1 MPGTESSSSTERPLR
16 FTETPLHANGPRV
29 TIRPRLNLEA
39 LQGIALAVAGERSE
53 EGVLA
58 RIVEGLGRQPDV
70 ALAHVWMLG
79 PGDLCDSCRM
89 RPECPDQARCLHL
102 IASAGSPQAS
112 PGEDWSRVDGDF
124 RRVPL
129 GAFQVGR
136 IGTTGSGLLLN
147 DAATGGLARPE
158 WMRREG
164 IRSFAGQPLVFRG
177 ETIGVV
183 AVFRRAPI
191 REDEFTWLR
200 TVAEHTAIAI
210 VNARAFGEIDRL
222 RRRLEEENAYLREE
236 VDLAL
241 AYGRMVGQNP
251 ALRRVL
257 QQVEMVAPTDS
268 TVLVLGETG
277 TGKELVARVIHERSR
292 RAHRPLIKVNCGAI
306 PRDMFESE
314 FFGHVRGAFTG
325 ALRDRPGRFQLA
337 DGGTVFLDEVGDL
350 PLDLQPKLLRVL
362 QEGQYERVG
371 DDATR
376 EVDVRVIA
384 ATNRDLKAEVRAG
397 RFRED
402 LYYRLGVFLIELP
415 PLRERKGDIPLLA
428 SHFVSLAARK
438 LGVPEPRISMEEW
451 EQLKRYDWPGNVREL
466 QNVIERTVILSR
478 GGRPRLAAVVAD
490 HAAHEGPTSSPAAHP
505 AGPEEEIVPE
515 DEWRRRERAN
525 LVAALKRAG
534 GHIYGPGGAA
544 ELLGVKPSTLQSR
557 LRARGIHARDLH

>member
-1 MPGTESSSSTERPLR
+1 M
-16 FTETPLHANGPRV
+16 
-29 TIRPRLNLEA
+29 NLEA
-39 LQGIALAVAGERSE
+39 LQAIALAVAQERSE

-70 ALAHVWMLG
+70 ALARVWMLG
-79 PGDLCDSCRM
+79 PGDLCDSCAM
-89 RPECPDQARCLHL
+89 SAECPDRRRCLHL
-102 IASAGSPQAS
+102 AASAGTPHAT
-112 PGEDWSRVDGDF
+112 PGEDWSRLDDDL

-129 GAFQVGR
+129 GVAEVGR
-136 IGTTGSGLLLN
+136 I
-147 DAATGGLARPE
+147 AATGSPLLLKDAAAEGWARPE
-158 WMRREG
+158 WAQRES

-191 REDEFTWLR
+191 AEDEFRWLR
-200 TVAEHTAIAI
+200 TVAEHAAIAI
-210 VNARAFGEIDRL
+210 VNARAFAEIDRL
-222 RRRLEEENAYLREE
+222 SRQLEDENAYLREE

-241 AYGRMVGQNP
+241 AYGSIVGQNP

-277 TGKELVARVIHERSR
+277 TGKELVARAIHERSH
-292 RAHRPLIKVNCGAI
+292 RARRPLIKVNCGAI

-350 PLDLQPKLLRVL
+350 PVELQPKLLRVL

-371 DDATR
+371 DDVTR
-376 EVDVRVIA
+376 TVDVRVIA

-478 GGRPRLAAVVAD
+478 GGRPRIDAVVAD
-490 HAAHEGPTSSPAAHP
+490 HAAHEGATPSPP
-505 AGPEEEIVPE
+505 PRPPGPEEVIPE

-557 LRARGIHARDLH
+557 LRARGIHGRDLH

>member
-1 MPGTESSSSTERPLR
+1 M
-16 FTETPLHANGPRV
+16 
-29 TIRPRLNLEA
+29 NLDA
-39 LQGIALAVAGERSE
+39 LQAISLAVAGERSE
-53 EGVLA
+53 EGVLS
-58 RIVEGLGRQPDV
+58 RIVEGLGQQPGV
-70 ALAHVWMLG
+70 ALARVWMLG
-79 PGDLCDSCRM
+79 PGDICDSCRM
-89 RPECPDQARCLHL
+89 RPECPDQTRCLHL
-102 IASAGSPQAS
+102 VASAGSPRAS
-112 PGEDWSRVDGDF
+112 PGEDWSRLDGDF
-124 RRVPL
+124 CRVPL
-129 GAFQVGR
+129 GVPEVGR
-136 IGTTGSGLLLN
+136 IGATGAPLLLK
-147 DAATGGLARPE
+147 DAGAEGWARPD
-158 WMRREG
+158 WVRREG
-164 IRSFAGQPLVFRG
+164 IQSFAGQPLVFRG

-183 AVFRRAPI
+183 AVFRRTPI
-191 REDEFTWLR
+191 TEDELRWLR
-200 TVAEHTAIAI
+200 TVAEHAAIAI
-210 VNARAFGEIDRL
+210 VNGRAFAEIDRL

-241 AYGRMVGQNP
+241 AYGRIVGQSP

-257 QQVEMVAPTDS
+257 PQVEMVAPTDS

-277 TGKELVARVIHERSR
+277 TGKELVARAIHERSR

-337 DGGTVFLDEVGDL
+337 DGGTVLLDEVGDL
-350 PLDLQPKLLRVL
+350 PLELQPKLLRVL

-371 DDATR
+371 DDVTR

-415 PLRERKGDIPLLA
+415 PLRERKSDIPLLA

-478 GGRPRLAAVVAD
+478 GGRPRLDAIVAD
-490 HAAHEGPTSSPAAHP
+490 HAAHQGTAPSPAP
-505 AGPEEEIVPE
+505 RPPEPEEVVPE
-515 DEWRRRERAN
+515 GEWRRRERAN
-525 LVAALKRAG
+525 LLAALKRAG
-534 GHIYGPGGAA
+534 GRVYGPGGAA

-557 LRARGIHARDLH
+557 LRARRIHARDLH